1 MNTIKKFKPYKGLV
15 WMFYVNSRAIIE
27 RINIEAIEVVIQRRT
42 KADSSFQF
50 ELPGGRIE
58 PFESLI
64 QALVREVKEETG
76 LDVYEIEGNETRI
89 DTSGINPEFEVECL
103 RPFAAYQT
111 IKGPIDSVGYYFRC
125 KASGDLLEAG
135 DETIDIQWID
145 IKEMN
150 KLFMENPLDFSD
162 VDRAGIMYYLNY
174 QGF

>member
-1 MNTIKKFKPYKGLV
+1 
-15 WMFYVNSRAIIE
+15 MFYVNSRAIIE
-27 RINIEAIEVVIQRRT
+27 RSGNEATEIVIQRRT
-42 KADSSFQF
+42 KTDSSFQF

-58 PFESLI
+58 PFESLV

-76 LDVYEIEGNETRI
+76 LNLYEIEGTETRI

-125 KASGDLLEAG
+125 KASGDLLESG

-145 IKEMN
+145 IKKLN

-162 VDRAGIMYYLNY
+162 VDRAGVKYYLKH

>member
-1 MNTIKKFKPYKGLV
+1 
-15 WMFYVNSRAIIE
+15 MFYVNSRAIIE
-27 RINIEAIEVVIQRRT
+27 RIHNEAIEVVIQRRT
-42 KADSSFQF
+42 KTDSNFQF

-58 PFESLI
+58 LFESLV

-76 LDVYEIEGNETRI
+76 LTIYEIEGMETRI
-89 DTSGINPEFEVECL
+89 DTTGINPEFEVECI

-111 IKGPIDSVGYYFRC
+111 TKGPIDSIGYYFRC

-135 DETIDIQWID
+135 DETVDIQWID
-145 IKEMN
+145 IKELN

-162 VDRAGIMYYLNY
+162 VDRAGIKYYLND

>member
-1 MNTIKKFKPYKGLV
+1 
-15 WMFYVNSRAIIE
+15 MFYVNSRAIIE
-27 RINIEAIEVVIQRRT
+27 RINNEAIEVVIQRRT
-42 KADSSFQF
+42 KTDSSFQF

-76 LDVYEIEGNETRI
+76 LDVYEIEGTETRI
-89 DTSGINPEFEVECL
+89 DTTGINPEFEVECL

-162 VDRAGIMYYLNY
+162 VDRAGIKYYLNH